1 MLKEWDYTKK
11 SYIDWL
17 TKTKLR
23 REFTKNIKFGNLS
36 LWWISELMNKDN
48 RTDNKW
54 YLELH
59 KKLNQ
64 KKKIPHANL
73 NYLKLFLYC
82 LKKIISSI
90 FSNILIRLF
99 LKNKI
104 KFNSSKRE
112 NKDCFYSLINN
123 FVKFKGTYVDR
134 QYGSV
139 SLVKKK
145 EKFYLLELP
154 QGLILFKNIFNY
166 RRKLKNTSLNYIIIN
181 SQFNIVNI
189 IVVYYKILILFF
201 KSLKILKK
209 KIFLL

>member
-1 MLKEWDYTKK
+1 MLKEWDYTRK

-17 TKTKLR
+17 SKTKLR
-23 REFTKNIKFGNLS
+23 REFTTNIKFGNLS

-48 RTDNKW
+48 RNNNKW
-54 YLELH
+54 YFELH

-64 KKKIPHANL
+64 KKKFSPVNL
-73 NYLKLFLYC
+73 NYLKLFFYC
-82 LKKIISSI
+82 SKKIISSI

-99 LKNKI
+99 LKNKLKI
-104 KFNSSKRE
+104 NSSKRE

-145 EKFYLLELP
+145 
-154 QGLILFKNIFNY
+154 
-166 RRKLKNTSLNYIIIN
+166 R
-181 SQFNIVNI
+181 
-189 IVVYYKILILFF
+189 KILSIRTSAGVNF
-201 KSLKILKK
+201 I
-209 KIFLL
+209 